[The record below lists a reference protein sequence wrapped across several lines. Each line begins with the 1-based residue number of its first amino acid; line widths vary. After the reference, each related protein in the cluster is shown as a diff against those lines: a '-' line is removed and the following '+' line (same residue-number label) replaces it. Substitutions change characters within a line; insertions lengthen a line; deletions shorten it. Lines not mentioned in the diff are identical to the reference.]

1 MFPNL
6 CCHQLKS
13 TEILPNHF
21 FANYVANYI
30 ANYGSVFEYT
40 SFPYTVGLFV
50 QIGFCFS
57 TENLSNHDLVWNIV
71 VTIFAFFG
79 IFVHGFL
86 IRAYYEM
93 KKLEKK
99 RGSLSRIVICMRPW
113 ILYSAAVLII
123 MVSCPLAKG

>member
-1 MFPNL
+1 MGQFLN
-6 CCHQLKS
+6 
-13 TEILPNHF
+13 TLP
-21 FANYVANYI
+21 
-30 ANYGSVFEYT
+30 SP
-40 SFPYTVGLFV
+40 SVGLFV

-71 VTIFAFFG
+71 VTIFSFFG

-86 IRAYYEM
+86 IRACHEM

-99 RGSLSRIVICMRPW
+99 RGCLSRIVICMRPW

-123 MVSCPLAKG
+123 MVS

>member
-1 MFPNL
+1 MGQFLNTLPFP
-6 CCHQLKS
+6 S
-13 TEILPNHF
+13 
-21 FANYVANYI
+21 
-30 ANYGSVFEYT
+30 
-40 SFPYTVGLFV
+40 VGLFV

-86 IRAYYEM
+86 IRAYHEM

-99 RGSLSRIVICMRPW
+99 RGCLSRIVICMRPW

-123 MVSCPLAKG
+123 MVS